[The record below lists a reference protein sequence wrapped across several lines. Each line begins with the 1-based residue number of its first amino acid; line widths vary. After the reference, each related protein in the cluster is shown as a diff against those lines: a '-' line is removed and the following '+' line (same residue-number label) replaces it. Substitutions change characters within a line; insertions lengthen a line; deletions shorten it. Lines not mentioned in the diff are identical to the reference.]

1 MAVPSLTCM
10 ALVASLYNLPPRV
23 LPSIHAVE
31 GGGLTTVHA
40 NTNGT
45 EDLGLMQI
53 NTRWLPLLSRY
64 TRSPE
69 MVVRQN
75 LLGRACYN
83 IAAAGL
89 IMRIYLDET
98 SGDLMRAVGNYHSH
112 TPLLNEAYQTKV
124 MQSAARLFPV
134 R

>member
-31 GGGLTTVHA
+31 GGAVATVHL
-40 NTNGT
+40 NTDGT

-53 NTRWLPLLSRY
+53 NTRWLPFLSRY
-64 TRSPE
+64 TQSPE
-69 MVVRQN
+69 YVVRQN
-75 LLGRACYN
+75 LLARACYN

-98 SGDLMRAVGNYHSH
+98 KGDLMRAVGNYHSH
-112 TPLLNEAYQTKV
+112 TPSLNQAYQAKV
-124 MQSAARLFPV
+124 MQSAARLFAM

>member
-31 GGGLTTVHA
+31 GGGLSTVHM
-40 NTNGT
+40 NLDGT

-53 NTRWLPLLSRY
+53 NTRWLPMLARY

-69 MVVRQN
+69 ISVRQN
-75 LLGRACYN
+75 LLGRSCYN
-83 IAAAGL
+83 IAAAGF

-98 SGDLMRAVGNYHSH
+98 SGNLMRAIGNYHSH
-112 TPLLNEAYQTKV
+112 TPALNQAYQTKV
-124 MQSAARLFPV
+124 MQSARRLF
-134 R
+134 RSR